1 MDFAAATGY
10 YAGRKAAAASECYTY
25 ESPDREEIEKEKSRL
40 YAPLYVEDGMDWR
53 ELNKAIS
60 KVMQNYCG
68 GVKND
73 MLLAQGL
80 ELLESYE
87 QEYLPRLSCT
97 NPHELMRAHEVMDI
111 LEVCKLIINA
121 CLLRKSSSVPLCFE
135 RSDYPKLDPKKTIV
149 LLPSGR
155 KRVRFAAGEWQKITM
170 GM

>member
-1 MDFAAATGY
+1 
-10 YAGRKAAAASECYTY
+10 
-25 ESPDREEIEKEKSRL
+25 
-40 YAPLYVEDGMDWR
+40 MDWR

-60 KVMQNYCG
+60 KAMQNYCG

-135 RSDYPKLDPKKTIV
+135 RSDYPKLDPEEDNCFITIWQEEGKIR
-149 LLPSGR
+149 SR
-155 KRVRFAAGEWQKITM
+155 RVAKDYYGDVKIQYEAHNQDYKEEAVSYEES
-170 GM
+170 